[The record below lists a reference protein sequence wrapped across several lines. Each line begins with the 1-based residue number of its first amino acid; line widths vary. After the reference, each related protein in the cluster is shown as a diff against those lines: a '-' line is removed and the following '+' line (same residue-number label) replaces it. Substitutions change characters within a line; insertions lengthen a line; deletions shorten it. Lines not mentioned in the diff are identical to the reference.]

1 MSPGMR
7 AVDETRERI
16 ARLAGR
22 IWAAPAGP
30 PTVEVSRPPDEL
42 DGRPLLIGRSPRC
55 DLVLND
61 PTVSRRHA
69 ELVQADD
76 GWIVRDL
83 SSTNGTRVN
92 GWRIRRATV
101 ALDDELMLGAQ
112 KLRFGRR

>member
-1 MSPGMR
+1 MR
-7 AVDETRERI
+7 LSDEIRDCVSRLS
-16 ARLAGR
+16 ARLV
-22 IWAAPAGP
+22 AAPARP
-30 PTVEVSRPPDEL
+30 PTVEVARPPDEL

-55 DLVLND
+55 DLVLGD

-69 ELVQADD
+69 ELVQADH

-92 GWRIRRATV
+92 GWRIRRAAV
-101 ALDDELMLGAQ
+101 GLDDELMLGAQ